1 MLMRSIR
8 SQGYVRGNGQTSE
21 IDLSS
26 CLSRPVEYLARSR
39 GQGWKTF
46 NDGFQIHVNEVT
58 MSDNR
63 RDFLRGGLA
72 LAAASLPVFAFAQD
86 PAAQEP
92 VSYVCPMHP
101 DVQSKVAG
109 KCPKCNMKLVASK
122 ATGARDS
129 GDFYVCPMHLDVMMS
144 TAGTCP
150 KCNMKL
156 VKSAP
161 PETDEF
167 IVKIETTPRSPKAGE
182 KVKFR
187 FTIYHPITEKLVKEF
202 NILHDMPFHLFVVSQ
217 DFEHFDHI
225 HPEKQTDGSFTIEH
239 VLPKAGYYKIFC
251 DLFPAGGMPQVTQNN
266 IVTSGFKGDL
276 VSAQAKLVPD
286 KTMVKTIDSTR
297 FELKFEPAQPF
308 AGKVAELHYH
318 VVDTQTGGE
327 VKDLQPYLGAWGHT
341 LILSEDATDYLHSHP
356 TEMIPDEADRNSIKG
371 GPNVVFDTFF
381 PRPGN
386 YRIWSQFQR
395 QGKIITVPFTVFVP
409 RLR

>member
-1 MLMRSIR
+1 
-8 SQGYVRGNGQTSE
+8 
-21 IDLSS
+21 
-26 CLSRPVEYLARSR
+26 
-39 GQGWKTF
+39 
-46 NDGFQIHVNEVT
+46 
-58 MSDNR
+58 MSMSNYR
-63 RDFLRGGLA
+63 RDFLKGGLA
-72 LAAASLPVFAFAQD
+72 LAVASLPGFAFAQD
-86 PAAQEP
+86 PAIQEP

-122 ATGARDS
+122 AAGSGDS
-129 GDFYVCPMHLDVMMS
+129 GEFYICPMHPDVIMN

-167 IVKIETTPRSPKAGE
+167 TVKIETTPRSPKAGE

-187 FTIYHPITEKLVKEF
+187 FTIYHPVTEKQVKEF
-202 NILHDMPFHLFVVSQ
+202 NILHDMPFHLFLVSQ
-217 DFEHFDHI
+217 DFEQFYHI
-225 HPEKQTDGSFTIEH
+225 HPEKQPDGSFTIEH

-251 DLFPAGGMPQVTQNN
+251 DFFPVGGMPQVTQNN

-276 VSAQAKLVPD
+276 VSTQAKLVPD
-286 KTMVKTIDSTR
+286 KNLVKTIDGTR
-297 FELKFEPAQPF
+297 FELKFEPAQLFSGRP
-308 AGKVAELHYH
+308 AELHYH
-318 VVDTQTGGE
+318 LVDNQTGE
-327 VKDLQPYLGAWGHT
+327 PVKDLQPYLGAWGHT

-356 TEMIPDEADRNSIKG
+356 IEMIPDDADRTGLKG
-371 GPNVVFDTFF
+371 GPKVVFDTFF

-395 QGKIITVPFTVFVP
+395 QGKIITVSFTVFVH